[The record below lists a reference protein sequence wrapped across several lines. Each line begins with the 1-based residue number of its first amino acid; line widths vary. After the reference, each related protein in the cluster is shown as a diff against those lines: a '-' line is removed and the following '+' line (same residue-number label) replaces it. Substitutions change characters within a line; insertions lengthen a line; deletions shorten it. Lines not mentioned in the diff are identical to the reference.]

1 MAPFTDEEKEERLK
15 RSVTTLVIFPLSW
28 FPQNTG
34 DGLKKMLLWF
44 MSESVLPM
52 FFFSSRSFIMP
63 SLTFRSLIYF
73 ELIFVYGVKEWSI
86 FIFLYVRSHVL
97 NKPSGHLQ
105 TYRKMGGVFLKRS
118 KIFWM
123 NGNVS
128 KPTERS
134 FQFCLYH
141 PPALVS
147 QL

>member
-1 MAPFTDEEKEERLK
+1 MCLSKSHLF
-15 RSVTTLVIFPLSW
+15 IFAFISMIL
-28 FPQNTG
+28 G
-34 DGLKKMLLWF
+34 DGSKKMLLWF

-86 FIFLYVRSHVL
+86 FIFLHVRSHIL

-105 TYRKMGGVFLKRS
+105 TYRKMGGVFLKRP

-128 KPTERS
+128 EPTEMS